1 MYVCLCSI
9 YIYIHIMYL
18 GDFSS
23 EVRVKSCFLEG
34 HVSKAPPVRWDM
46 LIQLDLIWFSPNS
59 SENWR
64 IFFTKKI
71 LQVAGTILLGDDLV
85 KPPENPA
92 RGKKF
97 YKKKRTSSM
106 WKARGH
112 QLAWRMLRQQGEF
125 GWRYWHNLSQD
136 DARALL
142 VMDKIW
148 LHSYV
153 YAYMID
159 YDML

>member
-1 MYVCLCSI
+1 MPCKNHKKLHVQKTGLKLTCHIGIVSYVRCMYVYVV

-23 EVRVKSCFLEG
+23 EVRVKSCFLEL

-59 SENWR
+59 SEKSR

-71 LQVAGTILLGDDLV
+71 LQVAGTILLGDDRRWSFTGWNQPFREEVLQ
-85 KPPENPA
+85 
-92 RGKKF
+92 KKIG
-97 YKKKRTSSM
+97 TTLPM

-112 QLAWRMLRQQGEF
+112 QLAWNIASAT
-125 GWRYWHNLSQD
+125 GWVW
-136 DARALL
+136 
-142 VMDKIW
+142 MKI
-148 LHSYV
+148 L
-153 YAYMID
+153 A
-159 YDML
+159 